1 MSPSP
6 EFVASITAASR
17 RGSKRIS
24 ADAIL
29 VAMMRRAVGAL
40 VLALM
45 LGVFAGQ
52 AQAVGTGSM
61 APEIGL
67 KDLAGHGVSMAGL
80 KGKVVLVDFWASWCS
95 PCREELPILNALYKK
110 HRDRGFEVV
119 AVNQDQS
126 PDKVR
131 AFLNSMPLSFRVVHD
146 GGKAVAGRYAP
157 SKMPTSF
164 LIDRRGIVR
173 HVHAGFRV
181 SDKAAL
187 DAQIDALLRA
197 K

>member
-1 MSPSP
+1 
-6 EFVASITAASR
+6 VASITAASR
-17 RGSKRIS
+17 GRSTGLG
-24 ADAIL
+24 ADVIL
-29 VAMMRRAVGAL
+29 VEMKRRAVGAL
-40 VLALM
+40 VLALV
-45 LGVFAGQ
+45 LCAFGGS

-67 KDLAGHGVSMAGL
+67 KDLSGRGVSIAGL

-110 HRDRGFEVV
+110 YRERGFEVV

-131 AFLNSMPLSFRVVHD
+131 SFLSSMPLAFRVVHD

-173 HVHAGFRV
+173 HVHAGFRP

-187 DAQIDALLRA
+187 EAQVEGLLRA